1 MSDISM
7 QSGEQWLQNLLLLVG
22 VSTQVRANLE
32 IKPSSEE
39 DVPAEESYW
48 LTIDQTNLTSE
59 QIRILISSKFGSQFE
74 STRRKSTGLHG

>member
-48 LTIDQTNLTSE
+48 LTIDQTNLT
-59 QIRILISSKFGSQFE
+59 LGF
-74 STRRKSTGLHG
+74 